1 MDCASCVCIG
11 CRASFEQ
18 QEYAAITGTHRTQSR
33 LIGDALFLIGVNR
46 LKAENASIELD
57 RLGRAL
63 DVERGLKDS
72 IDLVVG

>member
-1 MDCASCVCIG
+1 VDCASCVCIG

-18 QEYAAITGTHRTQSR
+18 QATLRSPARIAHSR
-33 LIGDALFLIGVNR
+33 VSSVILFLIGVNR